1 MDRRLSVLSLLCG
14 KFQKLN
20 TKYKRLS
27 PGAESPC
34 SPAAG
39 SAAWLIPALRASVR
53 GFDLCFLKRE
63 GQHKTRNSTRASLAQ
78 ACTGA
83 SLIRICTSLT
93 WICITRASLIRIC
106 ITRVSLTWICITRTC
121 TTSLVSLSCWLLHNL
136 SSLLSQKRRR
146 CEDVCRQGR
155 CCCRCCG
162 RSCSWRCMRESC
174 SWHCKRESCGRRC
187 CRC

>member
-14 KFQKLN
+14 KFKKLN
-20 TKYKRLS
+20 TKLS

-83 SLIRICTSLT
+83 SLIRICT
-93 WICITRASLIRIC
+93 
-106 ITRVSLTWICITRTC
+106 SLTWICITRTC